1 MAGEPPFFRQRAER
15 SGTSPLR
22 HLLQLEGCLQRTARR
37 RAPCGGCQNI
47 SRLPQ
52 ATEYQE
58 YLARRERAACCT
70 CPDARPTRTNPSTS
84 QRATSDESSSRSF
97 HGALAR
103 RSSPTIALWTDGR
116 YFLQGRGVDAKRTF
130 MRDRVPGAVPSQ
142 DWLADELPSGATV
155 GFNSYLLSNKM
166 VGEMRA
172 ALSPKNI
179 SLRGLDADLIDEV
192 RCRTALLTSPRV
204 QQRFARKHSPRTAAH
219 QRSAHQHPCS
229 LDLQCVRMTQVWS
242 AERPPQPLAVAFART
257 IRTIRRKE
265 RR

>member
-1 MAGEPPFFRQRAER
+1 MAGDPRAPFFRQRAER
-15 SGTSPLR
+15 PGTSPLR

-37 RAPCGGCQNI
+37 RAPCGGC
-47 SRLPQ
+47 RVPRVP
-52 ATEYQE
+52 
-58 YLARRERAACCT
+58 RRKRKGSLCT

-257 IRTIRRKE
+257 IRTIRRE
-265 RR
+265 DRR